1 MNNADLLRKFAELF
15 NKNGCF
21 LKELHFSDKKQ
32 TGTVPCTMPVC
43 GIFSCFARLVIVHH
57 GCSFLVS
64 IPIGLA
70 HGAKYLK
77 SLFKNFHNHL
87 ISDGF
92 PSITQYLNFFCF
104 DVFSIVLRVQIYG
117 MFPIPPNICARIR
130 LSIAQTAVFC

>member
-1 MNNADLLRKFAELF
+1 MQICYENLLNYSIKTAVFSRSCTFRTK
-15 NKNGCF
+15 NK
-21 LKELHFSDKKQ
+21 Q
-32 TGTVPCTMPVC
+32 APCLAQCLSAVF
-43 GIFSCFARLVIVHH
+43 FSCFARLVIVHH

-130 LSIAQTAVFC
+130 LSIA